1 MIGRLLCGA
10 LLALSVLAGPATAE
24 LAALPEEPAPAPSDP
39 APAVVRPAVV
49 EPAVSFSHK
58 GQFQASVRLG
68 VGMRAI
74 VPYEKGEFCGASD
87 SSTGSGNA
95 PVCSGR
101 APFSM
106 DLELGYGVARRI
118 DTFVELRIGLESD
131 FPAYRVS
138 GMAGPRVFHVSPGAR
153 FFFSDA
159 KSSKLFT
166 TAQLVFDFS
175 GYQDQSGASRGTDV
189 GVRNLNG
196 IWLDLQRSYGIYAYV
211 GETATFARWLRFELE
226 AGIGISGRYR

>member
-1 MIGRLLCGA
+1 VA
-10 LLALSVLAGPATAE
+10 VPAEPDPTPAD
-24 LAALPEEPAPAPSDP
+24 AAPREPT
-39 APAVVRPAVV
+39 PAVVRPAVL
-49 EPAVSFSHK
+49 EPGVSFSHQ
-58 GQFQASVRLG
+58 GQFQASMRLA

-74 VPYEKGEFCGASD
+74 VPYEKGDYCGASD

-106 DLELGYGVARRI
+106 DLELGYGAGKRL
-118 DTFVELRIGLESD
+118 DTFLELRIGLESD

-159 KSSKLFT
+159 KSTKLFT

-175 GYQDQSGASRGTDV
+175 GYQDQSGAGRGTDV
-189 GVRNLNG
+189 GLRNLNG
-196 IWLDLQRSYGIYAYV
+196 LWLDLQRSYGVYAYV